1 MQIKFCGA
9 ARVVTGSSHL
19 LLLDDGFKLLLDCG
33 LFQGGEYYIDA
44 YNATFEFDPKEID
57 ALILSHAHIDHS
69 GRIPKL
75 VKEGFRGKIFC
86 TAATKDLC
94 EIMLRDSAHIQE
106 NDAKFIN
113 KKRAKRNQA
122 PIEPLYKQDDVEAAL
137 KLFVAVNY
145 ETVFEVHKGVTAYF
159 RDNGHIIGSGSILI
173 HIRSGKRELKVG
185 FTGDIGRPNRPILKD
200 PVQMEEADYLICE
213 STYGGRSHDSFPDDK
228 EYFLKVI
235 LDTCISRKGK
245 LIIPAFSIGR
255 TQELVFMLDQLNK
268 ENRLPPIPVFVDSP
282 LSTNAT
288 EIYRNHPECFDD
300 AITQYLHSDSNPF
313 GFNNL
318 QYITEV
324 EQSKALNLFPG
335 PCIIISASG
344 MAEAGRIVH
353 HIFNNMENAR
363 NTILIVG
370 YCAEQSLGW
379 KIRKGISPIKL
390 FGEEKQ
396 LKAKVEIMDSFS
408 AHGDHN
414 ELLAFLNNQN
424 RTRLKK
430 IFLVHGDFESQ
441 LAFKKG
447 LEKNGFHFISMPEKG
462 EVKQLEY

>member
-1 MQIKFCGA
+1 MHIKFCGA

-19 LLLDDGFKLLLDCG
+19 IVFDDGYQLLLDCG
-33 LFQGGEYYIDA
+33 LFQGGENYVDA
-44 YNATFEFDPKEID
+44 YNATFDFDPHDID

-75 VKEGFRGKIFC
+75 VKEGFRGRIFC

-94 EIMLRDSAHIQE
+94 AIMLSDSAHIQE

-113 KKRAKRNQA
+113 KKRARRNLP
-122 PIEPLYKQDDVEAAL
+122 PISALYNQQDVEAAL
-137 KLFVAVNY
+137 QLFVPVKY
-145 ETVFEVHKGVTAYF
+145 ETVFEVKNGVHAYF
-159 RDNGHIIGSGSILI
+159 RDNGHIIGSASVVIQAGS
-173 HIRSGKRELKVG
+173 RGKEKKIG

-200 PVQMEEADYLICE
+200 PIPMEEVDYLISE
-213 STYGGRSHDSFPDDK
+213 STYGGRFHESFPDDK

-235 LDTCISRKGK
+235 LDTCLHRKGK

-268 ENRLPPIPVFVDSP
+268 ERRLPSIPVFVDSP

-288 EIYRNHPECFDD
+288 EIYRNHTECFDE
-300 AITQYLHSDSNPF
+300 AISQYLLTDSNPF
-313 GFNNL
+313 GFNTL
-318 QYITEV
+318 RYITES
-324 EQSKALNLFPG
+324 EQSKALNLLPG

-353 HIFNNMENAR
+353 HIFNNMEDAR

-379 KIRKGISPIKL
+379 KIRKGISPIRL
-390 FGEEKQ
+390 FGEEKH

-408 AHGDHN
+408 AHGDHR
-414 ELLAFLNNQN
+414 EILDFLNNQN
-424 RTRLKK
+424 RERLKK
-430 IFLVHGDFESQ
+430 IFLVHGDFEAQ
-441 LAFKKG
+441 LALKKG
-447 LEKNGFHFISMPEKG
+447 LERNGFRFISMPEKG
-462 EVKQLEY
+462 EIKQLQF

>member
-33 LFQGGEYYIDA
+33 LFQGGENYIDE
-44 YNATFEFDPKEID
+44 YNASFEFEPKEID

-94 EIMLRDSAHIQE
+94 GIMLRDSAHIQE
-106 NDAKFIN
+106 NDAKYIN
-113 KKRAKRNQA
+113 KRRAKRNQA
-122 PIEPLYKQDDVEAAL
+122 PIEPLYKQDDVDAAL
-137 KLFVAVNY
+137 NLFVVVNY
-145 ETVFEVHKGVTAYF
+145 ETLFTIHKGVTAYF
-159 RDNGHIIGSGSILI
+159 RDNGHIIGSGSILL
-173 HIRSGKRELKVG
+173 HIQSNRHTLKIG
-185 FTGDIGRPNRPILKD
+185 FTGDIGRPQRPILKD
-200 PVQMEEADYLICE
+200 PISMEEVDYLICE
-213 STYGGRSHDSFPDDK
+213 STYGGRFHESFPDDK

-235 LDTCISRKGK
+235 IDTCISRKGK

-255 TQELVFMLDQLNK
+255 TQEIVFMLDQLSK

-288 EIYRNHPECFDD
+288 EIYRNHPECFDE
-300 AITQYLHSDSNPF
+300 AITQYLHTDSNPF

-318 QYITEV
+318 QYITDV
-324 EQSKALNLFPG
+324 EQSKALNLLPG

-353 HIFNNMENAR
+353 HIFNNMEDAR

-379 KIRKGISPIKL
+379 KIRKGISPIRL

-396 LKAKVEIMDSFS
+396 LRAKVEIMDSFS

-414 ELLAFLNNQN
+414 EMLAFLNNQN
-424 RTRLKK
+424 RARLKK

-447 LEKNGFHFISMPEKG
+447 LEKNGFSFISMPEKG
-462 EVKQLEY
+462 EVKQLDY

>member
-33 LFQGGEYYIDA
+33 LFQGGENYIDE
-44 YNATFEFDPKEID
+44 YNASFEFDPKEID

-69 GRIPKL
+69 GRIPKM

-94 EIMLRDSAHIQE
+94 SIMLRDSAHIQE

-113 KKRAKRNQA
+113 KRRAKRNQA
-122 PIEPLYKQDDVEAAL
+122 PIEPLYKQEDVDTAL

-145 ETVFEVHKGVTAYF
+145 ETVFTVHKGVTAYF
-159 RDNGHIIGSGSILI
+159 RDNGHIIGSGSILLHI
-173 HIRSGKRELKVG
+173 HSNKHELKIG
-185 FTGDIGRPNRPILKD
+185 FTGDIGRPQRPILKD
-200 PVQMEEADYLICE
+200 PISMEEVDYLICE
-213 STYGGRSHDSFPDDK
+213 STYGGRFHESFPDDK

-255 TQELVFMLDQLNK
+255 TQEIVFMLDQLSK

-288 EIYRNHPECFDD
+288 EIYRNHPECFDE
-300 AITQYLHSDSNPF
+300 AITQYLHTDSNPF

-324 EQSKALNLFPG
+324 EQSKALNLLPG

-353 HIFNNMENAR
+353 HIFNNMEDAR
-363 NTILIVG
+363 NTVLIVG

-379 KIRKGISPIKL
+379 KIRKGISPIRL

-396 LKAKVEIMDSFS
+396 LRAKVEIMDSFS

-414 ELLAFLNNQN
+414 EMLAFLNNQN
-424 RTRLKK
+424 RARLKK

-447 LEKNGFHFISMPEKG
+447 LEKNGFNFISMPEKG
-462 EVKQLEY
+462 EVKQLDY

>member
-200 PVQMEEADYLICE
+200 PIQMEEADYLICE

-288 EIYRNHPECFDD
+288 EIYRKHPECFDD

-414 ELLAFLNNQN
+414 ELLAFLHNQN